1 LHQVE
6 KEVAEHGSKLAATD
20 RTAIENAMANLREAV
35 KGDDG
40 PMISAKAGVLQQH
53 AMKLAEAA
61 QAASQASSGFS
72 ADRASL
78 TMTGSSMP
86 SSRKSTTTR
95 SSPSHRRESQATAC
109 RRPCARRGDRNEQL
123 PE

>member
-1 LHQVE
+1 
-6 KEVAEHGSKLAATD
+6 
-20 RTAIENAMANLREAV
+20 MANLREAV

-61 QAASQASSGFS
+61 QAASQASSGS
-72 ADRASL
+72 PQTGASL

-86 SSRKSTTTR
+86 SSRKSTTTEEAVLATGAKA
-95 SSPSHRRESQATAC
+95 RRQPAL
-109 RRPCARRGDRNEQL
+109 PCARRGDRNEQL